1 MPSERESKQL
11 IKTSQQTLT
20 TQAKTEKHRKYS
32 QHNQKQKALKILT
45 TQPKTEKHRKYSQQ
59 PKTESTANTPQK
71 QTEKHRKYSQLGV
84 DRLSAWPIIGADIK
98 HFTDYRYRPFS
109 KHICR

>member
-1 MPSERESKQL
+1 MFLFNVLHMKIIAVFLLEQLPSLHSGAHSFLPDQNLTSESDQSSVDCCKMPSL
-11 IKTSQQTLT
+11 
-20 TQAKTEKHRKYS
+20 
-32 QHNQKQKALKILT
+32 
-45 TQPKTEKHRKYSQQ
+45 
-59 PKTESTANTPQK
+59 
-71 QTEKHRKYSQLGV
+71 LGV